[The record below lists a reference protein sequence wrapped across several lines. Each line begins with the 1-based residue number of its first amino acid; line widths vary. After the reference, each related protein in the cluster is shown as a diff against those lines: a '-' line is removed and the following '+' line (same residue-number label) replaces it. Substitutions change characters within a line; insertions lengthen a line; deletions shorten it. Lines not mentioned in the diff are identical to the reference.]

1 MVVRILPVILPWWCT
16 FVEWG
21 AHRNL
26 RVVVVVVQKSEG
38 LVEKVVIGLVG
49 HESAGVEEACR
60 VDVQARA
67 VGLES
72 ATDSVENE

>member
-1 MVVRILPVILPWWCT
+1 MGVVAQR
-16 FVEWG
+16 
-21 AHRNL
+21 
-26 RVVVVVVQKSEG
+26 SEG
-38 LVEKVVIGLVG
+38 WVEKVVIGLVG
-49 HESAGVEEACR
+49 HESAGAEEACR